1 MMIHIKRYLDK
12 MAVVESK
19 QSKDVV
25 IPLAEARGLRDDI
38 SKLLADLHQ
47 LNNKA
52 IQDSKEEIIQIEIK
66 GGGFK

>member
-1 MMIHIKRYLDK
+1 MIHIKRFLDK

-25 IPLAEARGLRDDI
+25 LPVADARGLRDDI
-38 SKLLADLHQ
+38 SKLLADLHE
-47 LNNKA
+47 LNSKK
-52 IQDSKEEIIQIEIK
+52 IEDSKDEIIQIEIK